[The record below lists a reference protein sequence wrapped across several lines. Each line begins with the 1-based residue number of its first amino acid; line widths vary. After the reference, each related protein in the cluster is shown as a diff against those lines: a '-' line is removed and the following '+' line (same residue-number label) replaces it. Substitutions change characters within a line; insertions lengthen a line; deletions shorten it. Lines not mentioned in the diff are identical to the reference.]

1 MFAAALSLSVA
12 LCAAAVS
19 PASPPL
25 DLLVLRADLIGLGSL
40 TKQLESVT
48 LLSDRGR
55 PAEYLTAE
63 LTLTA
68 GVKLP
73 SQWTTLRAV
82 VAESGDA
89 GHRLVKEL
97 LGQERLW
104 LLRKEPGTG
113 LYRADLEAE
122 RLSPDRRED
131 VERTLEYLDKNLSCG
146 RPNDGLQACAA
157 WSACTP
163 HEEGQSQL
171 MLFAVNNVS
180 EKPIRLGTHPYQTRL
195 RLVDAT
201 GKPLPLSL
209 YKWLKRARIRPPG
222 KDHFLQIDPGQVL
235 VINQRGAGV
244 VPLTL
249 PPGTLTAG
257 SSPVHVELSATD
269 DGTSVGLADVWTG
282 SVVSGAVR
290 TSPPTTA
297 PGGSGPRL
305 DPQVP
310 TDGGRGIGRPD

>member
-12 LCAAAVS
+12 VSAVTV
-19 PASPPL
+19 SPPL

-55 PAEYLTAE
+55 PAEHLTAE

-68 GVKLP
+68 AIKPL
-73 SQWTTLRAV
+73 SEWTAVRAV
-82 VAESGDA
+82 VAEANDA
-89 GHRLVKEL
+89 GHKLVEEL

-104 LLRKEPGTG
+104 LLRKESGTD

-122 RLSPDRRED
+122 RLSPERRED

-146 RPNDGLQACAA
+146 QPKDGLQACAA
-157 WSACTP
+157 WSVCTP
-163 HEEGQSQL
+163 RSEDQPQVL
-171 MLFAVNNVS
+171 LFAVKNVS
-180 EKPIRLGTHPYQTRL
+180 EKPVRLGTHPHQTRL

-201 GKPLPLSL
+201 GKPLPLTL

-222 KDHFLQIDPGQVL
+222 RDHFLWIDPGQVL
-235 VINQRGAGV
+235 LINQRGAGLE
-244 VPLTL
+244 PLTL

-257 SSPVHVELSATD
+257 GSAIRVELVASD
-269 DGTSVGLADVWTG
+269 DGTSVGLEDIWTG
-282 SVVSGAVR
+282 SVVSGAIPPK
-290 TSPPTTA
+290 PPTTA
-297 PGGSGPRL
+297 PAGSA
-305 DPQVP
+305 
-310 TDGGRGIGRPD
+310 PD

>member
-12 LCAAAVS
+12 LCAAAVP
-19 PASPPL
+19 PASPAL
-25 DLLVLRADLIGLGSL
+25 DLLVLQADVIGLGSL

-68 GVKLP
+68 GVKCP
-73 SQWTTLRAV
+73 SQWTTVRAV
-82 VAESGDA
+82 VAEAGDA
-89 GHRLVKEL
+89 GHHLIKEL

-104 LLRKEPGTG
+104 LLRKEPGTD

-122 RLSPDRRED
+122 RLSPERRLD
-131 VERTLEYLDKNLSCG
+131 VERTLEYLDRNLSCG
-146 RPNDGLQACAA
+146 QPNDGLQACAA
-157 WSACTP
+157 WSACAP
-163 HEEGQSQL
+163 HEEGQPEL
-171 MLFAVNNVS
+171 LLFAVENVS
-180 EKPIRLGTHPYQTRL
+180 EKPVRLGTHPYQTRL

-235 VINQRGAGV
+235 VINQRGAGIE
-244 VPLTL
+244 PLTL
-249 PPGTLTAG
+249 PPGTLTG
-257 SSPVHVELSATD
+257 RNTPIRVELSASD
-269 DGTSVGLADVWTG
+269 DGASVGLEDVWTG
-282 SVVSGAVR
+282 SVVSGAVGS
-290 TSPPTTA
+290 SPPTTA
-297 PGGSGPRL
+297 PASPA
-305 DPQVP
+305 
-310 TDGGRGIGRPD
+310 PD